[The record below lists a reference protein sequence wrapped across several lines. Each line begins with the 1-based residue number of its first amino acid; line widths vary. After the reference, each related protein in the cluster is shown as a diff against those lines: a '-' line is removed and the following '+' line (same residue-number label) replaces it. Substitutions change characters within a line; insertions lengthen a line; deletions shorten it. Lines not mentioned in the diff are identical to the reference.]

1 MTKKTVQQMTT
12 AVILSNMT
20 TNIIHGTNSDMKMYL
35 DELVNR
41 GVITSVNASAIMAM
55 YKADTLNS
63 TKEYAVQV
71 VNKDGETLTGR
82 ATNKAE
88 AEKQMAQ
95 YRNSPVFKKVGMVE
109 RTATPWV
116 KVW

>member
-55 YKADTLNS
+55 YKADTS
-63 TKEYAVQV
+63 GSEKQYAVQAV
-71 VNKDGETLTGR
+71 TREGKTVTG
-82 ATNKAE
+82 APTSKAE
-88 AEKQMAQ
+88 AEKQMVQ
-95 YRNSPVFKKVGMVE
+95 YRNSPVFKKVGMVG